1 MPYKIYLAGG
11 MTGLPAEE
19 QIAWRW
25 SVKTEISQY
34 VREGAIEFFDPT
46 EYDVTDTDLFENK
59 DKLPAEVLSMKFD
72 VRNLVE
78 SNLVICNISSN
89 PYSVG
94 TNIELGIC
102 HNTQIPVI
110 TYNPDNKP
118 IHPWQLAIS
127 DFIVTD
133 LEKLAE
139 TVVEYYLPR
148 NKKG

>member
-1 MPYKIYLAGG
+1 MPYRIYLAGG
-11 MTGLPAEE
+11 MTGLSIED
-19 QIAWRW
+19 QIAWRR

-34 VREGAIEFFDPT
+34 IKKGQVEFFDPT
-46 EYDVTDTDLFENK
+46 EYDMSDEFEGE
-59 DKLPAEVLSMKFD
+59 DISAELLSMKFD
-72 VRNLVE
+72 IRNLAE
-78 SNLVICNISSN
+78 SNLVICNISTN

-127 DFIVTD
+127 DFVVTD
-133 LEKLAE
+133 LEKLTE
-139 TVVEYYLPR
+139 TIINYYLPR
-148 NKKG
+148 NSIG

>member
-1 MPYKIYLAGG
+1 MPYRIYLAGG
-11 MTGLPAEE
+11 MTGLSIED
-19 QIAWRW
+19 QIAWRR

-34 VREGAIEFFDPT
+34 VKEGQVEFFDPT
-46 EYDVTDTDLFENK
+46 EYDMSDEFEGE
-59 DKLPAEVLSMKFD
+59 DISAELLSMKFD
-72 VRNLVE
+72 IRNLAE
-78 SNLVICNISSN
+78 SNLVICNISTN

-127 DFIVTD
+127 DFVVTD
-133 LEKLAE
+133 LEKLTE
-139 TVVEYYLPR
+139 TIINYYLPR
-148 NKKG
+148 NSIG